1 MKCMEEDT
9 VDMPQ
14 PPGTLWT
21 IGHSTREW
29 DVFVTML
36 REAAVDCLVDVR
48 RFAGSRRNPQ
58 YSPQAMAPA
67 LQAEGIDYLPMPEFG
82 GRRVPLPDSPN
93 GAWRVT
99 AFRGYA
105 DYMETPEF
113 ELARAR
119 LVELASRHRTSV
131 MCAEAVW
138 WRCHRRLIAD
148 DFSARGW
155 QVLHL
160 MAPGKVQP
168 HPLNP
173 AARMEGDVLRYPA
186 DEAAQSA
193 LF

>member
-1 MKCMEEDT
+1 MDDDT
-9 VDMPQ
+9 VELLQ
-14 PPGTLWT
+14 PAGTLWT

-29 DVFVTML
+29 DAFVAML
-36 REAAVDCLVDVR
+36 REAEIDCLVDVR

-58 YSPQAMAPA
+58 YSPLAMAPA
-67 LQAEGIDYLPMPEFG
+67 LHAAGIDYVPMPEFG

-105 DYMETPEF
+105 DYMATSEF
-113 ELARAR
+113 AMARTR
-119 LVELASRHRTSV
+119 LMDMSQSRRTSV

-148 DFSARGW
+148 DFAARGW
-155 QVLHL
+155 QVWHL

-173 AARMEGDVLRYPA
+173 AARMHDDVLRYPPEG
-186 DEAAQSA
+186 DVQVA